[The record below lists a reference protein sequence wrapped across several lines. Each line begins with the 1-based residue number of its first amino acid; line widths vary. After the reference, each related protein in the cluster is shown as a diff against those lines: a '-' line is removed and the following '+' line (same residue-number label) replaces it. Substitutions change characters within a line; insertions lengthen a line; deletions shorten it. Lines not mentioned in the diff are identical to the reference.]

1 MLLLPQELLRST
13 SKEADTGGTLDGAF
27 REVDADTA
35 DSSSISTVQ
44 SKLIL
49 YGSLRENQGEPWRCL
64 RESHGGR
71 IGPYSRRL

>member
-13 SKEADTGGTLDGAF
+13 SKEADTGGILHGVF

-35 DSSSISTVQ
+35 DSSSISTIQ

-49 YGSLRENQGEPWRCL
+49 YGSLREN
-64 RESHGGR
+64 HGGA
-71 IGPYSRRL
+71 